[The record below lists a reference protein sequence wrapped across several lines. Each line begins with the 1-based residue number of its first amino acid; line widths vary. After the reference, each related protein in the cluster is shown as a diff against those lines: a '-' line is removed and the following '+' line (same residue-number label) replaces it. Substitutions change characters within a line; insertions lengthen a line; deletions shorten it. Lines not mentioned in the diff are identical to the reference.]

1 MGASNGVV
9 HVIDQVLLPT
19 SITSNIV
26 DIASGAAPF
35 STLVSLVV
43 AADLAETLNGE
54 GPFTVFAPTNDAFAA
69 LDAAVVTYL
78 TSPEGKDDLTK
89 ILTYHVYPGVVYA
102 PVDATVEMVS
112 GDSAMGKTDPPMIAT
127 ANILP
132 VKVLASNGVVHA
144 IDSVILPESLELP
157 DLSAATPAA
166 PAATEAPVAEDEP
179 ADDSAAVSMGSVLA
193 IASAAFAMLF

>member
-35 STLVSLVV
+35 STLVSLIV

-89 ILTYHVYPGVVYA
+89 ILTYHVYSGVVDA
-102 PVDATVEMVS
+102 PVEMVS
-112 GDSAMGKTDPPMIAT
+112 GDSAMVKTDPPMIAT

-132 VKVLASNGVVHA
+132 VKVLASNGVIHP
-144 IDSVILPESLELP
+144 IDSVILPASLELP
-157 DLSAATPAA
+157 DLSAAVNAAPVATDAPAA
-166 PAATEAPVAEDEP
+166 PDATDAP
-179 ADDSAAVSMGSVLA
+179 ADDSAAVSMGSVFA
-193 IASAAFAMLF
+193 IGSAAFAMLF